1 MGILDALRVQKA
13 GQKSIQELSQLPQ
26 QEIMQMAQM
35 GQIPADVVPVVI
47 SEKARLAQQAAQ
59 AQALQSQRPPSV
71 MDQAMQVNAQHEQ
84 QGLPAIPTQGMFQ
97 EQNYQAGGIVGY
109 AGDGEEGQVVD
120 ANGGLAKYVQQ
131 ARNQLTAINA
141 NPMPLSKAETDLAA
155 MLKAPPADE
164 NKMMWMSL
172 LRGGLKALGGSSP
185 YANVNLGQG
194 LGEAAQAYEEGL
206 KEQQKTKLAYA
217 KEMADQ
223 ARAQRQEGLPA
234 LTIGAKLHE
243 AEMASKAAL
252 EKAIASGSM
261 NSYVRFQV
269 EAAQEAGD
277 PRSIKAIA
285 AEAATQYAKIMA
297 ALEPR
302 TAAAAAQGTSAQAA
316 TKQAVTAETK
326 AGTDADIR
334 RDELIRKESEARQAA
349 VNKALEMFKDEWA
362 AGTKGI
368 DRDLAKRIREARK
381 SGEASGGK
389 EGGDAAVDALK
400 NRLKQQALS
409 GIELPKVTPPV
420 PQSPAAQSS
429 PTGLFSP
436 KVNRTV
442 TQSEIDATA
451 KKYGISAQQVKA
463 QLGIQ

>member
-1 MGILDALRVQKA
+1 MSILDALRVQKA

-84 QGLPAIPTQGMFQ
+84 QGLPAIPTPGMFQ

-109 AGDGEEGQVVD
+109 NGTDGSVVGEKPD
-120 ANGGLAKYVQQ
+120 EINALVNRSEGLAKYVQQ
-131 ARNQLTAINA
+131 ARDQLSAINA

-234 LTIGAKLHE
+234 LTLGTKLYE
-243 AEMASKAAL
+243 ADITAKAAL
-252 EKAIASGSM
+252 EKAIASGNM

-269 EAAQEAGD
+269 ESARERGD
-277 PRSIKAIA
+277 PRSDKAIA
-285 AEAATQYAKIMA
+285 AAAATEYAKIMA
-297 ALEPR
+297 AFEPR
-302 TAAAAAQGTSAQAA
+302 TASAAASGTSAQAA
-316 TKQAVTAETK
+316 TKQAGTAETK
-326 AGTDADIR
+326 AGDDATLR
-334 RDELIRKESEARQAA
+334 RDEINRKKEEDARQAEENYGKR
-349 VNKALEMFKDEWA
+349 VDKAKERIDALIADPPTSEFRKRLRKDGVAKVREEMLREEL
-362 AGTKGI
+362 
-368 DRDLAKRIREARK
+368 RDIPVPMGKPRSA
-381 SGEASGGK
+381 EASSRGG
-389 EGGDAAVDALK
+389 
-400 NRLKQQALS
+400 
-409 GIELPKVTPPV
+409 PP
-420 PQSPAAQSS
+420 PGFRPPPPPAGFQI
-429 PTGLFSP
+429 
-436 KVNRTV
+436 VR
-442 TQSEIDATA
+442 
-451 KKYGISAQQVKA
+451 
-463 QLGIQ
+463 

>member
-1 MGILDALRVQKA
+1 MSILDALRVQRS
-13 GQKSIQELSQLPQ
+13 GQKSVQELAQLPQ
-26 QEIMQMAQM
+26 QQIMQMAQM

-59 AQALQSQRPPSV
+59 AQAMQNPRPPSV

-109 AGDGEEGQVVD
+109 NGTDGSVVEEKPDEINALV
-120 ANGGLAKYVQQ
+120 NRSEGLAKYVQQ
-131 ARNQLTAINA
+131 ARDQLSAINA
-141 NPMPLSKAETDLAA
+141 NPMPLSKAETDLAT

-234 LTIGAKLHE
+234 LTLGTKLYE

-252 EKAIASGSM
+252 EKAIASGNM

-269 EAAQEAGD
+269 EAAREAGD
-277 PRSIKAIA
+277 TTPPAQLAAKAA
-285 AEAATQYAKIMA
+285 REYAEIVA
-297 ALEPR
+297 ALETRR
-302 TAAAAAQGTSAQAA
+302 TQAAASGTSALAS
-316 TKQAVTAETK
+316 TKQANVAETK
-326 AGTDADIR
+326 ADADKAARDAETRRKTEEDQAQRDMAARREVNDRLRKPSTAIR
-334 RDELIRKESEARQAA
+334 Q
-349 VNKALEMFKDEWA
+349 
-362 AGTKGI
+362 
-368 DRDLAKRIREARK
+368 RIREV
-381 SGEASGGK
+381 GEETVYNELYQREMGK
-389 EGGDAAVDALK
+389 
-400 NRLKQQALS
+400 
-409 GIELPKVTPPV
+409 
-420 PQSPAAQSS
+420 
-429 PTGLFSP
+429 
-436 KVNRTV
+436 
-442 TQSEIDATA
+442 TA
-451 KKYGISAQQVKA
+451 KPPAGFEAKGSGNPPPGFYVVPKK
-463 QLGIQ
+463 

>member
-1 MGILDALRVQKA
+1 
-13 GQKSIQELSQLPQ
+13 
-26 QEIMQMAQM
+26 MQMAQM

-109 AGDGEEGQVVD
+109 AGTGEEGQVVD

-131 ARNQLTAINA
+131 ARDQLTAINA
-141 NPMPLSKAETDLAA
+141 NPLPRSQAETDLAA
-155 MLKAPPADE
+155 MLKTPPADE

-223 ARAQRQEGLPA
+223 ARASRQEGLPA

-252 EKAIASGSM
+252 EKAIASGNM

-269 EAAQEAGD
+269 EAAREAGD
-277 PRSIKAIA
+277 TTPPAKLA
-285 AEAATQYAKIMA
+285 AQAAREYAEIVA
-297 ALEPR
+297 ALETKR
-302 TAAAAAQGTSAQAA
+302 TTAAAATTGANAQTRQ
-316 TKQAVTAETK
+316 
-326 AGTDADIR
+326 AGTG
-334 RDELIRKESEARQAA
+334 EAR
-349 VNKALEMFKDEWA
+349 VDVDKD
-362 AGTKGI
+362 
-368 DRDLAKRIREARK
+368 RLAQERKNAEANREAKAR
-381 SGEASGGK
+381 ETVA
-389 EGGDAAVDALK
+389 EMLK
-400 NRLKQQALS
+400 NPKGDLRRRLREETREQVFNDLLRIQLGQK
-409 GIELPKVTPPV
+409 P
-420 PQSPAAQSS
+420 SS
-429 PTGLFSP
+429 PPSGFNPQGSSQLPPPGFSVIP
-436 KVNRTV
+436 QR
-442 TQSEIDATA
+442 
-451 KKYGISAQQVKA
+451 
-463 QLGIQ
+463 

>member
-1 MGILDALRVQKA
+1 MSILDALRVQKA

-47 SEKARLAQQAAQ
+47 SEKARMAQQAAQ
-59 AQALQSQRPPSV
+59 SQAMQNPRPPSV

-109 AGDGEEGQVVD
+109 AGDGEEGQVVA
-120 ANGGLAKYVQQ
+120 ANNGLAKYVQQ
-131 ARNQLTAINA
+131 ARDQLTAINA
-141 NPMPLSKAETDLAA
+141 SPLPRSQAETDYAA
-155 MLKAPPADE
+155 MLGKPPADE

-223 ARAQRQEGLPA
+223 ARTSRQEGLPA
-234 LTIGAKLHE
+234 LTLGAELYKS
-243 AEMASKAAL
+243 EMASKAAL
-252 EKAIASGSM
+252 EKAIASGNM

-269 EAAQEAGD
+269 EAARERGD
-277 PRSIKAIA
+277 PRSDKVIGA
-285 AEAATQYAKIMA
+285 AAATEYAKIMA

-302 TAAAAAQGTSAQAA
+302 TASAAASGTSAQAA
-316 TKQAVTAETK
+316 TKQAATAETK
-326 AGTDADIR
+326 AGTEAESR
-334 RDELIRKESEARQAA
+334 RDEIARKKDEDQAQREMAARKEVNERLKRPSTALRQ
-349 VNKALEMFKDEWA
+349 
-362 AGTKGI
+362 
-368 DRDLAKRIREARK
+368 RIREIGEGPAYEELYQREMGK
-381 SGEASGGK
+381 TATQRPPSSGS
-389 EGGDAAVDALK
+389 
-400 NRLKQQALS
+400 
-409 GIELPKVTPPV
+409 LPPGFRPSINPAPPAGFQIV
-420 PQSPAAQSS
+420 
-429 PTGLFSP
+429 
-436 KVNRTV
+436 R
-442 TQSEIDATA
+442 
-451 KKYGISAQQVKA
+451 
-463 QLGIQ
+463 